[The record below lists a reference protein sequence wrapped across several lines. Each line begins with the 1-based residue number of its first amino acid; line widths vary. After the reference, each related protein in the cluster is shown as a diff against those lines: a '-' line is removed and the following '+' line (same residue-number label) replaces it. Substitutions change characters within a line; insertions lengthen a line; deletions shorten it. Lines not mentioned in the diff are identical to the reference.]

1 MKKLLLGNMN
11 SYLLY
16 FTTQRYNIYFILP
29 NYILYILSRKIDI
42 IQKIPSVS
50 QRQVSHI
57 H

>member
-29 NYILYILSRKIDI
+29 NYMLYILSRKIDI

-50 QRQVSHI
+50 QRQVPYI
-57 H
+57 Y